1 MPFEIHP
8 GEGPGVYVLEGE
20 LDAVTVSRLDDT
32 VDHTADGRLILDI
45 ERLTFIDST
54 GLRALIRIA
63 LERPQDDPVVLRH
76 PSASAERV
84 LQVAVPDGI
93 PGLEIDD

>member
-8 GEGPGVYVLEGE
+8 GERPGVYVLEGE
-20 LDAVTVSRLDDT
+20 LDAVTVARLDDT
-32 VDHTADGRLILDI
+32 VDRTVDGQLILDI

-63 LERPQDDPVVLRH
+63 LERPQDHPVVLRH

-84 LQVAVPDGI
+84 LQVAVPDGV
-93 PGLEIDD
+93 PGLEIDT